1 VTLTPEGYL
10 AWLDAVEAKE
20 RQAARAVAEAMA
32 QHVADRIRND
42 TLRRRKTAPGQY
54 YRAVRGEPPAYGTG
68 RLARSIYT
76 TTAEGGALRAS
87 ALVGSTDK
95 RAALFEF
102 GGCVLQPG
110 DSRSVMKWKDSGN
123 AANPSGWWSHHKLPL
138 SGTWPEHPFLRPTV
152 EEVIDDGSL
161 REAAIRA
168 FLPYDP

>member
-1 VTLTPEGYL
+1 MARTPEQYL
-10 AWLDAVEAKE
+10 AWLDEVEAKE

-32 QHVADRIRND
+32 RHVADRIRD
-42 TLRRRKTAPGQY
+42 ETLRRRRTAPGQY
-54 YRAVRGEPPAYGTG
+54 YKAKRGDPPAWGTG
-68 RLARSIYT
+68 ALADSIYST
-76 TTAEGGALRAS
+76 RGSGGDLRAS
-87 ALVGSTDK
+87 AEVGSTDK

-110 DSRSVMKWKDSGN
+110 DPGSVMKWRDSR
-123 AANPSGWWSHHKLPL
+123 GWWSHHRLPL